1 MSAREEERKVISV
14 NRRAKHDYF
23 LEEFYEAGIALTGTE
38 IKSIRKGAVNF
49 RDAYVEIR
57 REEAWIVGMHIS
69 PYDHGNLFNHEETRD
84 RKLLLH
90 KSEIRKLDAKVRLK
104 GYTLVPT
111 KMYFVKGRAKME
123 IAVARGKMLH
133 DKRESL
139 KKQEA
144 LREIEKAEKI
154 RAR

>member
-57 REEAWIVGMHIS
+57 REEAWLVGMHIS